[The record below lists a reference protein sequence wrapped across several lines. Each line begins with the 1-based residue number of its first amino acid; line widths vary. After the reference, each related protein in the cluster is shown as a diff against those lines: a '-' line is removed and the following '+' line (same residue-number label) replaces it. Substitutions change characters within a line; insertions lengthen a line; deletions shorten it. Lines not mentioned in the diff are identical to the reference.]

1 MGVLRPLAF
10 FFALVSAPVCAQQA
24 DYPDYDP
31 LAEAQ
36 SMIDAHV
43 VSDRTGCS
51 VPIPATWNAPY
62 WEQQA
67 AMRRRVVFEQCLERA
82 YTREYDR
89 LERLGYRV
97 ADLRDAY
104 PELDWSGVDYALDMK
119 WEDLDRVE
127 SKIAIQRQWAETAI
141 TILDTFTGPGAPL
154 DSSPLNPARNP
165 YGGYGGY
172 RPDTSVSAPG
182 VP

>member
-1 MGVLRPLAF
+1 MDVQRPLAF
-10 FFALVSAPVCAQQA
+10 FLALVSAPLGAQQTDGA
-24 DYPDYDP
+24 DYDP
-31 LAEAQ
+31 LGEAR
-36 SMIDAHV
+36 SLVAAFV

-51 VPIPATWNAPY
+51 VPMPATWNAPY
-62 WEQQA
+62 WEQEA
-67 AMRRRVVFEQCLERA
+67 AMRRRAVFEQCLEGA
-82 YTREYDR
+82 YNREYDR
-89 LERLGYRV
+89 LERLSYRV

-119 WEDLDRVE
+119 WADLDRVE
-127 SKIAIQRQWAETAI
+127 SKIAIQRQWAESAT

-172 RPDTSVSAPG
+172 RPNTSVSAPG

>member
-1 MGVLRPLAF
+1 MVVLRPLALV
-10 FFALVSAPVCAQQA
+10 FALVSAPLCAQDA
-24 DYPDYDP
+24 DDADYDP
-31 LAEAQ
+31 RSEAR
-36 SMIDAHV
+36 SMVETYV

-51 VPIPATWNAPY
+51 VPIPARWNAPY

-67 AMRRRVVFEQCLERA
+67 AMRRREVFEQCLERA
-82 YTREYDR
+82 YAREYDR
-89 LERLGYRV
+89 LERLSYRI
-97 ADLRDAY
+97 ADLRDDY
-104 PELDWSGVDYALDMK
+104 PELDWSGVDYALDTK
-119 WEDLDRVE
+119 WADLDRVE

-154 DSSPLNPARNP
+154 DSSPLNPARTP

-172 RPDTSVSAPG
+172 RTDSSVSAPG